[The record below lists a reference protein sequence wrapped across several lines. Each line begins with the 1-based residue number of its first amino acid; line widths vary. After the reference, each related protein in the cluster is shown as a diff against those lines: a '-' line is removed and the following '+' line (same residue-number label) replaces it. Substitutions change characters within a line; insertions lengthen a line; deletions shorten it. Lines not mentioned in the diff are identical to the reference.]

1 MNKKLIYSLI
11 AGTMFTLTSCDDFLD
26 VQPASGFTP
35 EYIFSSESEMKAL
48 MTRIYSSMTGRWLR
62 RPACGND
69 GRRIV
74 RK

>member
-35 EYIFSSESEMKAL
+35 EYIFPAN
-48 MTRIYSSMTGRWLR
+48 R
-62 RPACGND
+62 R
-69 GRRIV
+69 
-74 RK
+74 

>member
-35 EYIFSSESEMKAL
+35 GTHIFQRIGDESVDDPYL
-48 MTRIYSSMTGRWLR
+48 LFH
-62 RPACGND
+62 D

>member
-48 MTRIYSSMTGRWLR
+48 MTRISTL
-62 RPACGND
+62 P
-69 GRRIV
+69 
-74 RK
+74 